1 MKPHDKSV
9 SLWQSLWRPLVLG
22 LCVGVVCCT
31 LWLLLAAMLVNAI
44 DVPQE
49 VIAPLAVC
57 AAGLGAFAAGLTA
70 GLVTGCR
77 GLLWGAVCGA
87 LLYLILLCAGLI
99 RSGGVD
105 GGYALVK
112 LAALTICGAAGGL
125 LAVNRKR

>member
-1 MKPHDKSV
+1 MKPRDKSV
-9 SLWQSLWRPLVLG
+9 SLWQSLWRPMVLG

-31 LWLLLAAMLVNAI
+31 LWLLLAAALVNTI

-70 GLVTGCR
+70 GLVTGRR
-77 GLLWGAVCGA
+77 GLMWGAICGA
-87 LLYLILLCAGLI
+87 SLYLILLCSGLI
-99 RSGGVD
+99 RAGGVD
-105 GGYALVK
+105 GGYALIKWAV
-112 LAALTICGAAGGL
+112 LTLCGAVGGL